1 MALLDSFD
9 VNISTSD
16 KTTNIYC
23 TALYIYFTKIQYLKN
38 NVTFGSMLLLWE
50 RVIWFIQIKSSP
62 MVYVFLDHTK
72 ELLNIVFWLI
82 Q

>member
-9 VNISTSD
+9 VNISTSN
-16 KTTNIYC
+16 KTTNC
-23 TALYIYFTKIQYLKN
+23 TALYIYFSEIQYLKN

-50 RVIWFIQIKSSP
+50 RVIWFIQIKYSP
-62 MVYVFLDHTK
+62 MVYVFLDQTN